1 MRAGA
6 RFDRIILAASART
19 RGVAN
24 SDDESED
31 LRSLV
36 ADLHA
41 RLEATAQLPVEARAS
56 QWLGEAE
63 AVVGDAVGPDVP
75 EAVVEKRVGQ
85 VQMLLSNVDSTGN
98 EAADER
104 VSAAR
109 ELVEEIESRF

>member
-1 MRAGA
+1 M
-6 RFDRIILAASART
+6 AS
-19 RGVAN
+19 

-41 RLEATAQLPVEARAS
+41 HLEATAELPVEARAS

-63 AVVGDAVGPDVP
+63 AVCEDAAGQDVP

-85 VQMLLSNVDSTGN
+85 VRMLLSNVEETGS

-104 VSAAR
+104 VVAAR
-109 ELVEEIESRF
+109 ELVEEIESRL

>member
-1 MRAGA
+1 MA
-6 RFDRIILAASART
+6 DT
-19 RGVAN
+19 
-24 SDDESED
+24 DDESED

-41 RLEATAQLPVEARAS
+41 HLEATAELPVEARAS

-63 AVVGDAVGPDVP
+63 AVVGDAVGPGVP

-85 VQMLLSNVDSTGN
+85 VRILLSNVEETGS

-104 VSAAR
+104 VAAAR
-109 ELVEEIESRF
+109 DLVEEIEAKL